1 MAGRMDPGGL
11 ARRAATLLDPRT
23 GLAVARTG
31 VVTPRRA
38 AAAWLASPW
47 LLGRGASLGILSHI
61 NAMDCPSRPAVHDRQ
76 GTLTWRE
83 VEDRS
88 TRLAR
93 ALAGLGVGSDD
104 SVATLLRNGREAVES
119 ILAAQKLGVAIAPLN
134 TWGREQ
140 ELAALLSRL

>member
-61 NAMDCPSRPAVHDRQ
+61 NALDAPSRPALHDKE
-76 GTLTWRE
+76 GMLTWRQ
-83 VEDRS
+83 VEERS

-93 ALAGLGVGSDD
+93 ALSRMGQRPDAP
-104 SVATLLRNGREAVES
+104 VATLLRNGREALET
-119 ILAAQKLGVAIAPLN
+119 ILAGQKPG
-134 TWGREQ
+134 
-140 ELAALLSRL
+140 